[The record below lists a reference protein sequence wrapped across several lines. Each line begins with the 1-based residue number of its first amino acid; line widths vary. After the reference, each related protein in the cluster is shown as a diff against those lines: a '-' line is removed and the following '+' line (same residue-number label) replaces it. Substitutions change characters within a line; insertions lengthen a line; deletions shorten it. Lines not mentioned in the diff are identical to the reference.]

1 MHNNRLN
8 GSIPLEL
15 ENLTNLRHLSLS
27 RNNLTGCIPE
37 KLTKVPNNDL
47 SWYGRA
53 ACGTA
58 ITVASDPG
66 DRRAL
71 VALYNATDGENWK
84 HSISWLSDAPIGE
97 WYGVTVDT
105 GGKVVALD
113 LSYNNLNGK
122 IPSELGSL
130 SHLVTL
136 ELSRNRL
143 AGEIPREMGNLSTL
157 FKLSLG
163 DNQLIGEIPSELGSL
178 MALEELMLYFNQLSG
193 DLPATLSKLKNLN
206 AIYLFGNQLS
216 GEIPATLGASPT

>member
-1 MHNNRLN
+1 M
-8 GSIPLEL
+8 E
-15 ENLTNLRHLSLS
+15 
-27 RNNLTGCIPE
+27 
-37 KLTKVPNNDL
+37 
-47 SWYGRA
+47 A
-53 ACGTA
+53 Q
-58 ITVASDPG
+58 
-66 DRRAL
+66 
-71 VALYNATDGENWK
+71 
-84 HSISWLSDAPIGE
+84 ISWLSDAPIGE

-113 LSYNNLNGK
+113 LSYNNLGK

-143 AGEIPREMGNLSTL
+143 AGEIPREMGNLSR

-206 AIYLFGNQLS
+206 ALFGNQLS
-216 GEIPATLGASPT
+216 GEIPATLGSLISGRRQPAGGTGSCFTWQPYQSSGAEPIEKPAGGTDFLLHLATLVVLSLSKNRLVGQIPTSLGNLTKLILEDNQLKGLSY